1 MTFQQYLDAKRT
13 VDDRAL
19 NRRVLRRFQ
28 RELCDAAESA
38 TPADRVRVLEIGAGI
53 GTMIERLRSW
63 NCLPNQVQYTALDI
77 NPENVEMARERL
89 QSGGFERDG
98 DGDELRYERNGQ
110 SLTVRF
116 EVAEAVEFAQ
126 KTDRQWDALVG
137 HAVADL
143 FDLESA
149 FPAFRSVVD
158 SGGLCYFPITFD
170 GETMFEP
177 AHELDERVTEL
188 YHRHMDDGD
197 GSSRAGRRLLAECR
211 NRETELLAVGSS
223 DWVVYPENGSY
234 HADEGIF
241 LRHILG
247 TIAGVLD
254 GHSEIDT
261 EAFSDWLAT
270 RHRQVGEGELT
281 YIAHQFDV
289 LAKMV

>member
-28 RELCDAAESA
+28 RELCAVAESA
-38 TPADRVRVLEIGAGI
+38 TPGDPVRVLEIGAGI

-63 NCLPNQVQYTALDI
+63 NCLPNRVQYTALDV
-77 NPENVEMARERL
+77 NPENIEMARERL
-89 QSGGFERDG
+89 QSSGFERDG
-98 DGDELRYERNGQ
+98 DEDELRCKRNGQ

-116 EVAEAVEFAQ
+116 EVAEAVEFAR
-126 KTDRQWDALVG
+126 KTDRQWDVLVG

-143 FDLESA
+143 FDLDSA
-149 FPAFRSVVD
+149 FPAFRSILEP
-158 SGGLCYFPITFD
+158 GGLCYFPITFD

-177 AHELDERVTEL
+177 AHELDEQVAEL
-188 YHRHMDDGD
+188 YHRHIDDGD
-197 GSSRAGRRLLAECR
+197 GSSRAGRRLLTECR
-211 NRETELLAVGSS
+211 NRGTELLAVGSS

-234 HADEGIF
+234 PADEGIF

-254 GHSEIDT
+254 GHSEIDAA
-261 EAFSDWLAT
+261 AFSDWLTT

-289 LAKMV
+289 LAKAV